1 MARTLDSHPVASPD
15 SRRSPRASLDSAP
28 PDRFSGGDPLASPH
42 SEPPDRFSG
51 GDTLAVGLGA
61 AVDLFL
67 AAKAAEGASPSTVE
81 WYRYITGR
89 AVRRLGPGRPLDGVG
104 APELRAW
111 LLELRGTLSPESVA
125 GFVRGLK
132 AFGNWC
138 AAEELGEAA
147 GFRALRRPRV
157 PRRLIAPFTDAE
169 LQGMLALA
177 EPRERAVVLLL
188 LDTGLR
194 LAELLQL
201 RVGDLRPDGT
211 VRVMGKG
218 SRERIVPVGAT
229 ARRAVVRYVAGR
241 GGARPGDA
249 LFVGA
254 RGAPIERR
262 MLQKAIADLGRRAGV
277 GTRCSPHT
285 FRHTFARSFLVN
297 GGDVFSLQQI
307 LGHTTLDMVRRYVS
321 LTEADLVARH
331 RVASPADRLARGR
344 ST

>member
-1 MARTLDSHPVASPD
+1 M
-15 SRRSPRASLDSAP
+15 
-28 PDRFSGGDPLASPH
+28 
-42 SEPPDRFSG
+42 
-51 GDTLAVGLGA
+51 GLGT

-67 AAKAAEGASPSTVE
+67 AAKAAEGASPNTVE
-81 WYRYITGR
+81 WYRYITSR

-111 LLELRGTLSPESVA
+111 LLELRETLSPESVA

-177 EPRERAVVLLL
+177 EPRDRAVVLLL

-218 SRERIVPVGAT
+218 SKERIVPIGAT
-229 ARRAVVRYVAGR
+229 ARRAVVRYIAGR
-241 GGARPGDA
+241 GAASRPGDA

-344 ST
+344 SA

>member
-1 MARTLDSHPVASPD
+1 MASSPDSHPVSSLD
-15 SRRSPRASLDSAP
+15 SRRNPRASLDSIAP
-28 PDRFSGGDPLASPH
+28 DHLSGADP
-42 SEPPDRFSG
+42 F
-51 GDTLAVGLGA
+51 AVGLGA

-67 AAKAAEGASPSTVE
+67 AAKAAEGASPRTIE
-81 WYRYITGR
+81 WYRYINGR
-89 AVRRLGPGRPLDGVG
+89 AVRRFGPDRPLDGVG

-111 LLELRGTLSPESVA
+111 LLELRATLSPESIA
-125 GFVRGLK
+125 GYVRGLK

-138 AAEELGEAA
+138 AAEELGTAP

-169 LQGMLALA
+169 LQRLLAIA
-177 EPRERAVVLLL
+177 EPRERALILLL

-194 LAELLQL
+194 LAEVTGL

-211 VRVMGKG
+211 MRVMGKG
-218 SRERIVPVGAT
+218 SKERIVPLGAT
-229 ARRAVVRYVAGR
+229 ARRALMRYVAERGVVRPADPLFMGR
-241 GGARPGDA
+241 WGRPLCRKSIQVA
-249 LFVGA
+249 V
-254 RGAPIERR
+254 
-262 MLQKAIADLGRRAGV
+262 ADLGRRAGV
-277 GTRCSPHT
+277 ATRCSPHT
-285 FRHTFARSFLVN
+285 FRHTFARSYLVN

>member
-1 MARTLDSHPVASPD
+1 M
-15 SRRSPRASLDSAP
+15 
-28 PDRFSGGDPLASPH
+28 
-42 SEPPDRFSG
+42 
-51 GDTLAVGLGA
+51 GLGA

-67 AAKAAEGASPSTVE
+67 ATKAAEGASPNTVE

-111 LLELRGTLSPESVA
+111 LLELRETLSPESVA

-169 LQGMLALA
+169 LQRMLALA

-218 SRERIVPVGAT
+218 SKERIVPVGAT

-241 GGARPGDA
+241 GARAGDA

-254 RGAPIERR
+254 RGGPIQRR
-262 MLQKAIADLGRRAGV
+262 TLQRALADLGRRAGV

-344 ST
+344 PG

>member
-1 MARTLDSHPVASPD
+1 MASSPDSYPVSSPD
-15 SRRSPRASLDSAP
+15 SRRNRRASLDSGA
-28 PDRFSGGDPLASPH
+28 PDRLSGADL
-42 SEPPDRFSG
+42 F
-51 GDTLAVGLGA
+51 AVGLGA

-67 AAKAAEGASPSTVE
+67 AAKAAEGASPRTIE
-81 WYRYITGR
+81 WYRYINGR
-89 AVRRLGPGRPLDGVG
+89 AVRRFGADRPLDRVG

-111 LLELRGTLSPESVA
+111 LLELRETLSPESIA

-138 AAEELGEAA
+138 AAEDLGTAP

-157 PRRLIAPFTDAE
+157 PRRVIAPFTDAE
-169 LQGMLALA
+169 LQRLLAIA
-177 EPRERAVVLLL
+177 EPRERALILLL

-194 LAELLQL
+194 LAEVTGL

-211 VRVMGKG
+211 MRVMGKG
-218 SRERIVPVGAT
+218 SKERIVPLGAT
-229 ARRAVVRYVAGR
+229 ARRALQRYVAERGVVRPADPLFMGR
-241 GGARPGDA
+241 WGRP
-249 LFVGA
+249 LCRKSIQV
-254 RGAPIERR
+254 
-262 MLQKAIADLGRRAGV
+262 AIAGLGRRAGV
-277 GTRCSPHT
+277 ATRCSPHT
-285 FRHTFARSFLVN
+285 FRHTFAHSYLVN

-344 ST
+344 SA

>member
-1 MARTLDSHPVASPD
+1 MAGSPDSHPVRSLD
-15 SRRSPRASLDSAP
+15 SRRNPRASLDSSA
-28 PDRFSGGDPLASPH
+28 PDRFSGADS
-42 SEPPDRFSG
+42 
-51 GDTLAVGLGA
+51 LAVGLGT

-67 AAKAAEGASPSTVE
+67 AAKAAEGSSPRTVE
-81 WYRYITGR
+81 WYRYVLGR
-89 AVRRLGPGRPLDGVG
+89 AVRRLGPGRPIDGVG

-111 LLELRGTLSPESVA
+111 LLELRETLSPESVA

-138 AAEELGEAA
+138 AAEELGTAP
-147 GFRALRRPRV
+147 GLRALRRPRV

-169 LQGMLALA
+169 LQRLLALA
-177 EPRERAVVLLL
+177 EPRERAIILLL

-194 LAELLQL
+194 LAEVTPL

-218 SRERIVPVGAT
+218 SKERIVPIGVT
-229 ARRAVVRYVAGR
+229 ARRAVLRYVAGR
-241 GGARPGDA
+241 GAARPGDA
-249 LFVGA
+249 LFVGV
-254 RGAPIERR
+254 RGAPIQRR
-262 MLQKAIADLGRRAGV
+262 VLQIAIADLGRRAGV

-344 ST
+344 SA